1 MAINRNYSY
10 NPANYPSSAS
20 NSRRNAPLL
29 SSGASSAFDVGATGA
44 AGACGA
50 ANAANNPAA
59 DQTFMPTNAAAD
71 AAGQPTAIDLLKT
84 IVSTLISIV
93 ESLGTGGGAAGGGQT
108 PSIASGDGQFAP
120 ANTTNNDFTNPGSVT
135 GGNGTRTGITN
146 DSANPTQ
153 KASLDQSLSKI
164 ASDPDGAKLIAQAKK
179 LGVTIKVGDPEA
191 AAKGAGAKDQTVVEC
206 PFCQQAAQLQAA
218 GDVQGA
224 AKMRAQDS
232 RDGGQS
238 VAKDGTVQVN
248 GVTLSDNQTG
258 KVTVVVRDPSNIKT
272 IAHEL
277 VHAVSTED
285 GNSQQEE
292 GIADVIGSR
301 VANNVGD
308 TQHALQGSDEQIYI
322 NKQQYYPTL
331 NNSNNIRQTL
341 ASLGINIDV

>member
-29 SSGASSAFDVGATGA
+29 TGGAASAFDVGATGS
-44 AGACGA
+44 AGGCGG
-50 ANAANNPAA
+50 ANGATNPAT

-71 AAGQPTAIDLLKT
+71 ATGQPSAAQLLST
-84 IVSTLISIV
+84 IVSTLITIIQ
-93 ESLGTGGGAAGGGQT
+93 SLAAGGTTGGGQIPA
-108 PSIASGDGQFAP
+108 SASGDGQYAP
-120 ANTTNNDFTNPGSVT
+120 ASTTTNDFTDPGTVT
-135 GGNGTRTGITN
+135 DSNSTPIGIKNGTT
-146 DSANPTQ
+146 NPTQ
-153 KASLDQSLSKI
+153 KATLDQSLSKI
-164 ASDPDGAKLIAQAKK
+164 ATDPDGSKLIAQAKK
-179 LGVTIKVGDPEA
+179 LGVTIKVGDPA
-191 AAKGAGAKDQTVVEC
+191 AAAGANDVTVK
-206 PFCQQAAQLQAA
+206 
-218 GDVQGA
+218 GDGLT
-224 AKMRAQDS
+224 DP
-232 RDGGQS
+232 DGKT

-277 VHAVSTED
+277 VHAVSTGD

-341 ASLGINIDV
+341 AGLGINVDV